1 MTRVLVAAHSE
12 AVRTGLQSLLKGEAE
27 LSLVSAPVG
36 IDQLGRQISQYRPD
50 VLLLDIGDEKADSAA
65 FGFESIPALWG
76 MVLLPDASSRGE
88 LLSLLRAGIRG
99 LLPRRASGTQI
110 VAGIQAVVAGLT
122 VVHSDLQVL
131 LFNPESKEV
140 AQTADF
146 DQALTPRE
154 TEILNM
160 MAEGLGNKQIAW
172 RLKISE
178 HTVKF
183 HISSMFAKLHVS
195 SRTEAVTS
203 GIRQGLIII

>member
-65 FGFESIPALWG
+65 LEIESIAALCAI
-76 MVLLPDASSRGE
+76 VLLLDASSRGE

-99 LLPRRASGTQI
+99 LLPRRASVTQI

>member
-1 MTRVLVAAHSE
+1 VTRVLVAAHSE
-12 AVRTGLQSLLKGEAE
+12 AVRTGLQSLLKEKSE

-36 IDQLGRQISQYRPD
+36 IDQLDRQISQYRPD
-50 VLLLDIGDEKADSAA
+50 VVVLDIGDGEADSATLEI
-65 FGFESIPALWG
+65 ESIAALCAI
-76 MVLLPDASSRGE
+76 VLLLDASSRSD
-88 LLSLLRAGIRG
+88 LLSQLRAGIRG
-99 LLPRRASGTQI
+99 LLPRRASLAEI

-122 VVHSDLQVL
+122 VVHPDLETL
-131 LFNPESKEV
+131 LLNTESKEV
-140 AQTADF
+140 PPPTEF
-146 DQALTPRE
+146 EQALTPRE